1 MQMAT
6 QKLQSNAAPMAM
18 IIGFAA
24 IGLVTTIVGVDQPI
38 IGAGIAYVVIFLV
51 LAWRRPD
58 IALMLCFAGAPLQN
72 DLSGDNNTESH
83 GKFSLAEVNIVLTCL
98 VFIARRIQTQKMVSL
113 GPVGIPMAAYFAVC
127 IFSSIQSWR
136 DSTVISMVQMV
147 LYLIITLTVF
157 AQLLPLGSDFH
168 LCLYGLMVV
177 GTFLASA
184 ALLTNE
190 TYILGLHKNG
200 VGSSIASA
208 LVVGIETWSMRKK
221 QRYRWVLAL
230 MVLVM
235 AGGLLH
241 TLSRGAWLAT
251 VTGIITISLVR
262 RDYKKLIRLVLILGP
277 LIAICWAALPDA
289 SKQYAMGF
297 DSQRANI
304 AARYRSMH
312 IALDKFYESPVYGLG
327 VGLRKEYDATNIVF
341 ALLAETGVVG
351 LAAFL
356 FIHVVL
362 VVTMS
367 RTQMQLTP
375 RDPVYSLPALGAG
388 LLVGKLCNGMVDHYW
403 SRGALTMAWAAA
415 GMGLSAYWY
424 VQRRKVLLTRMRL
437 EAAR

>member
-1 MQMAT
+1 
-6 QKLQSNAAPMAM
+6 
-18 IIGFAA
+18 
-24 IGLVTTIVGVDQPI
+24 
-38 IGAGIAYVVIFLV
+38 
-51 LAWRRPD
+51 
-58 IALMLCFAGAPLQN
+58 
-72 DLSGDNNTESH
+72 
-83 GKFSLAEVNIVLTCL
+83 
-98 VFIARRIQTQKMVSL
+98 
-113 GPVGIPMAAYFAVC
+113 
-127 IFSSIQSWR
+127 
-136 DSTVISMVQMV
+136 MVQMV
-147 LYLIITLTVF
+147 LYLVVTLVVF
-157 AQLLPLGSDFH
+157 AQLLPLGSNFH
-168 LCLYGLMVV
+168 LCFYGLMLV

-184 ALLTNE
+184 ALLTNS

-200 VGSSIASA
+200 VGASIASA

-221 QRYRWVLAL
+221 QKYRWVLAL
-230 MVLVM
+230 SVLIM

-251 VTGIITISLVR
+251 VVGMVTISLVR
-262 RDYKKLIRLVLILGP
+262 RDFKKLVRLILVMGP
-277 LIAICWAALPDA
+277 LVAICWAALPDA
-289 SKQYAMGF
+289 SKEYAMGF

-304 AARYRSMH
+304 AARYHSMH
-312 IALDKFYESPVYGLG
+312 FALDKFYENPVYGLG

-341 ALLAETGVVG
+341 ATLAETGVVG

-356 FIHVVL
+356 LIHIVF

-403 SRGALTMAWAAA
+403 SRGALTMAWAAT

-424 VQRRKVLLTRMRL
+424 VRRRKVLLARMQM